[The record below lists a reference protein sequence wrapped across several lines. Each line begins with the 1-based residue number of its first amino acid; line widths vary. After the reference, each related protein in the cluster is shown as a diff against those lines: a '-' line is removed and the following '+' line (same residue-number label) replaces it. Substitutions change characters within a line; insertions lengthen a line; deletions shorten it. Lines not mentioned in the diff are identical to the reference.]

1 VAEAYYLPTMIDRHD
16 VPTSTMPATDDPKS
30 KGISEENRR
39 RNPRAR
45 ISLPIRV
52 RSADFADDQVDE
64 VQGTI
69 NMSRGG
75 LYFISQWSSYRLGM
89 RVLLTIPFRDFV
101 ADAGPEERGEVVR
114 VEHFK
119 DGRAGVAV
127 HLLKSTESSLVHRVH
142 PSRAKET
149 KKSPIP
155 EHRFAP
161 RLPFLTEAEV
171 MEPPVCT
178 WLKTRLSDLSLSG
191 CYVDTLHPLPAGAR
205 ICLRVARN
213 KIILEALA
221 TVVYSEARLGMG
233 VSFTQLSEEQSSI
246 LENWLADIAKNG
258 RP

>member
-1 VAEAYYLPTMIDRHD
+1 MLFQLP
-16 VPTSTMPATDDPKS
+16 TMPATDDPKS
-30 KGISEENRR
+30 NRISEENRR

-52 RSADFADDQVDE
+52 RSADFVDNQVDE
-64 VQGTI
+64 VLATI

-75 LYFISQWSSYRLGM
+75 LCFTSQRSSYHRGM
-89 RVLLTIPFRDFV
+89 KVLLTIPFRDFV

-119 DGRAGVAV
+119 DGRARVAV
-127 HLLKSTESSLVHRVH
+127 RLLKSTEGRAAHKVH
-142 PSRAKET
+142 PFRAEET

-155 EHRFAP
+155 EHRLAP

-171 MEPPVCT
+171 MEPTTGT

-191 CYVDTLHPLPAGAR
+191 CYVDTLHPLPVGAR
-205 ICLRVARN
+205 IRLRVARN

-221 TVVYSEARLGMG
+221 TVVYSKARLGMG
-233 VSFTQLSEEQSSI
+233 VSFTQLSSEQKSI

-258 RP
+258 RH

>member
-1 VAEAYYLPTMIDRHD
+1 
-16 VPTSTMPATDDPKS
+16 MPATDDPKS
-30 KGISEENRR
+30 KRISQESRR

-52 RSADFADDQVDE
+52 RSADFVNDQVDE
-64 VQGTI
+64 VRATI
-69 NMSRGG
+69 NVSRGG
-75 LYFISQWSSYRLGM
+75 LYFSSQRSSYRRGM
-89 RVLLTIPFRDFV
+89 KVLLTIPFRDFV

-127 HLLKSTESSLVHRVH
+127 RLLKSTES
-142 PSRAKET
+142 RAEET

-155 EHRFAP
+155 GHRLAP

-171 MEPPVCT
+171 MEPPAGT

-191 CYVDTLHPLPAGAR
+191 CYVDTLHPLPVGTR
-205 ICLRVARN
+205 IRLRVVRN

-221 TVVYSEARLGMG
+221 TVIYSEPRLGMG
-233 VSFTQLSEEQSSI
+233 VFFIQLSPEQKSI
-246 LENWLADIAKNG
+246 LENWLADVATNG